1 MKAVFIRF
9 LSHPIMYLTR
19 TTIRKVRKM
28 LNDVMT
34 LAEASVIWG
43 IKYEG
48 LLKCI
53 TAGPLDQPKFHDDEV
68 DKIQDTWVVTRQAME
83 RQEKL

>member
-34 LAEASVIWG
+34 LAEASVI
-43 IKYEG
+43 
-48 LLKCI
+48 
-53 TAGPLDQPKFHDDEV
+53 
-68 DKIQDTWVVTRQAME
+68 
-83 RQEKL
+83 

>member
-1 MKAVFIRF
+1 
-9 LSHPIMYLTR
+9 
-19 TTIRKVRKM
+19 M

-34 LAEASVIWG
+34 LPEASVIWC

-48 LLKCI
+48 LVKCI
-53 TAGPLDQPKFHDDEV
+53 TAGPLDQPKFRDDEW

-83 RQEKL
+83 RLFGQCGLLLRRKLIYLFN

>member
-1 MKAVFIRF
+1 
-9 LSHPIMYLTR
+9 
-19 TTIRKVRKM
+19 M

-68 DKIQDTWVVTRQAME
+68 DQIQDTWLVTRQAME
-83 RQEKL
+83 RLFWPMRAITADKAYDYELL

>member
-19 TTIRKVRKM
+19 TTIRKVRKI
-28 LNDVMT
+28 
-34 LAEASVIWG
+34 SVIWG

-68 DKIQDTWVVTRQAME
+68 DKIQDTWLVTRQAME

>member
-1 MKAVFIRF
+1 
-9 LSHPIMYLTR
+9 
-19 TTIRKVRKM
+19 M

-53 TAGPLDQPKFHDDEV
+53 TAGPLD
-68 DKIQDTWVVTRQAME
+68 
-83 RQEKL
+83 

>member
-1 MKAVFIRF
+1 
-9 LSHPIMYLTR
+9 
-19 TTIRKVRKM
+19 M

-68 DKIQDTWVVTRQAME
+68 DKIQDTWLWNAFFGR
-83 RQEKL
+83 

>member
-1 MKAVFIRF
+1 
-9 LSHPIMYLTR
+9 
-19 TTIRKVRKM
+19 M

-68 DKIQDTWVVTRQAME
+68 GRYNPCVSPALLSLNDERLDYWMSCGAQPTDTVARLIKSHKGE
-83 RQEKL
+83 